1 MSDAMRARFKD
12 WQSRG
17 AKLLPG
23 FFLALIIAAT
33 ARYLSEHN
41 GGPVMLYALLIGMAF
56 HFLYEEGR
64 CREGLV
70 ATSKAV
76 LRLGVAL
83 LGLRISFDQI
93 AGLGLGA
100 LALVIAV
107 VMGCLLL
114 GLIVA
119 RILGRSSSFGL
130 LTGGSVGICGASAAM
145 AIASVLPENREN
157 ETDMLFTVIAVTSL
171 STVAMVLYPAIGAML
186 GLDDIQMGMMLG
198 ATIHDVAQVVGAG
211 YAVSDEAGDAATI
224 IKLMRVMMLLPV
236 LVIVSL
242 VMTRSLTKRRS
253 KDQPSAIPWFAFAFA
268 GLVVINSLGLVPEQ
282 PKEMLV
288 ELSRWCLIVA
298 IAALGAMTTLKS
310 LMALG
315 PRHFAVVLV
324 ETLILL
330 AAVLLAILI
339 WF

>member
-1 MSDAMRARFKD
+1 MSDAFRARLTD
-12 WQSRG
+12 WKSTG
-17 AKLLPG
+17 VKLLPG
-23 FFLALIIAAT
+23 FLLALIIAAT

-70 ATSKAV
+70 ATSRIV

-93 AGLGLGA
+93 AGLGPGA
-100 LALVIAV
+100 LALVVAV
-107 VMGCLLL
+107 VMGCLFL
-114 GLIVA
+114 GLLVA
-119 RILGRSSSFGL
+119 RLLGRSTSFGL

-145 AIASVLPENREN
+145 AIASVLPDNREN

-211 YAVSDEAGDAATI
+211 YAVSDDAGDAATI
-224 IKLMRVMMLLPV
+224 VKLLRVMMLLPV
-236 LVIVSL
+236 LFVVSL
-242 VMTRSLTKRRS
+242 AMTRSLSRCKTQG
-253 KDQPSAIPWFAFAFA
+253 QPSPVPWFAFAFA
-268 GLVVINSLGLVPEQ
+268 ALVVVNSLNLVPDH
-282 PKEMLV
+282 PREMLI
-288 ELSRWCLIVA
+288 ELSRWCLVVA

-315 PRHFAVVLV
+315 PRHFLV
-324 ETLILL
+324 IFAETLILL
-330 AAVLLAILI
+330 VAVLAAVLI